1 MKVNRNLN
9 LNVIFFFCH
18 QKTIK
23 NRQALH
29 EIIRA
34 LSLSINFAERSFKPV
49 YPTMVVKSFKFMENY
64 NSWKIYSQV
73 KILTLDIFTHM
84 LLPPPPLPPTPPN
97 LHPCSLRRPWLGILG
112 YFIWFVVFSNV
123 MTLQFCKYIAFCH
136 IAW

>member
-1 MKVNRNLN
+1 MYLFLNSEPKLGKSKEFNNQGLKVNRNLN

-64 NSWKIYSQV
+64 NYSQV
-73 KILTLDIFTHM
+73 KILTLDIFTHIFTSSPPQP
-84 LLPPPPLPPTPPN
+84 LLT
-97 LHPCSLRRPWLGILG
+97 
-112 YFIWFVVFSNV
+112 Y
-123 MTLQFCKYIAFCH
+123 TLAVSGDHDLEY
-136 IAW
+136 

>member
-1 MKVNRNLN
+1 MYLFLNSEPKLGKSKEFNNQGLKVNRNLN

-64 NSWKIYSQV
+64 NYSQV
-73 KILTLDIFTHM
+73 KILTLDIFTHIFTSPAPPQP
-84 LLPPPPLPPTPPN
+84 LLT
-97 LHPCSLRRPWLGILG
+97 
-112 YFIWFVVFSNV
+112 Y
-123 MTLQFCKYIAFCH
+123 TLAVSGDHDLEY
-136 IAW
+136 

>member
-1 MKVNRNLN
+1 MYLFLNSEPKLGKSKEFNNQGLKVNRNSN

-18 QKTIK
+18 QKNIK

-64 NSWKIYSQV
+64 NYSQV
-73 KILTLDIFTHM
+73 KILTLDIFTHIFTSSPPQP
-84 LLPPPPLPPTPPN
+84 LLT
-97 LHPCSLRRPWLGILG
+97 
-112 YFIWFVVFSNV
+112 Y
-123 MTLQFCKYIAFCH
+123 TLAVSGDHDLEY
-136 IAW
+136 

>member
-1 MKVNRNLN
+1 MYLFLNSEPKLGKSKEFNNQGLKVNRNLN

-84 LLPPPPLPPTPPN
+84 LLPPPPPPN
-97 LHPCSLRRPWLGILG
+97 PS
-112 YFIWFVVFSNV
+112 
-123 MTLQFCKYIAFCH
+123 
-136 IAW
+136 

>member
-1 MKVNRNLN
+1 MYLFLNSEPKLGKSKEFNNQGLKVNRNLN
-9 LNVIFFFCH
+9 LNVILFFCH

-64 NSWKIYSQV
+64 NYSQV
-73 KILTLDIFTHM
+73 KILTLDIFTHIFTSSPPQP
-84 LLPPPPLPPTPPN
+84 LLT
-97 LHPCSLRRPWLGILG
+97 
-112 YFIWFVVFSNV
+112 Y
-123 MTLQFCKYIAFCH
+123 TLAVSGDHDLEY
-136 IAW
+136 